1 MGKLI
6 IYTNKELASSFDS
19 ETGTKL
25 LLGDTKWDVPETKY
39 QLTVDSIKYEKEM
52 YKPCELTITCT
63 CADKTKQKASESDP
77 TTPGTAAN
85 SLRLI

>member
-63 CADKTKQKASESDP
+63 CADKTK
-77 TTPGTAAN
+77 
-85 SLRLI
+85 